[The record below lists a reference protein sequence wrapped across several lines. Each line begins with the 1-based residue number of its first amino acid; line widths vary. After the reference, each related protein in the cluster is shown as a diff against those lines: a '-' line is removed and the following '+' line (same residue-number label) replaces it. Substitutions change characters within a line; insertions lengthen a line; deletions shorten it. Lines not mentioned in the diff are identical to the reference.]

1 MRLHLDVV
9 AGDEPL
15 LAVELGPV
23 PVHVVL
29 LVEHLEDLRLAERQL
44 VVGGRVE
51 VVLRHRLHRDDDG
64 AAAARGEGDEVEPIP
79 GTRKLAVVVY
89 SDDR

>member
-9 AGDEPL
+9 AGDEAL

-51 VVLRHRLHRDDDG
+51 VVLRHRLHRDDGGG
-64 AAAARGEGDEVEPIP
+64 AAAREEGDGVDRIP
-79 GTRKLAVVVY
+79 GTRKLTVVY
-89 SDDR
+89 SGDR